1 MIIGINIVLAL
12 FIPWAMGFVALSF
25 LFDRDELT
33 VAARFAL
40 AFVVGTGLLTFFML
54 FWSWAGGNFSGMEL
68 RVFMA
73 GITAIGALVA
83 LRYKHARFKKDHI
96 LTRDI
101 PIVPGHVPGR
111 AEFLWELL
119 DILIVVFLIFHCVYI
134 FWRAFHIPVYGFDPL
149 KINAL
154 NAKMFYFEKKI
165 VFSPDPVYRGYP
177 LHVSLLQAWMAINMG
192 QWNDQVVK
200 FFVPFYFVSYFVIQY
215 EFVKFL
221 GNARQALWSL
231 GLLLTA
237 NLFALHA
244 SLAYMD
250 FPLMVYNCLTIIFL
264 LLWWQEKEDRFLYLA
279 AILAGM
285 GTFVKR
291 EGLAYLIIYSILFVL
306 MLFGGQGKV
315 KQDNRFKIG
324 MKFFLPSMTLAMFFP
339 IFKFTHHVNSQ
350 GVLFNLS
357 WCTFSRIPVILSQI
371 FFDFFLSGNW
381 NLVWGLL
388 FLRLLFPS
396 HRDSHPLLKW
406 LITAI
411 ALFVGLL
418 FSLFLFSNAFF
429 WIAERD
435 TTLSRLI
442 LHFFPLATMALVL
455 RPFPRSGMA
464 EPR

>member
-1 MIIGINIVLAL
+1 
-12 FIPWAMGFVALSF
+12 
-25 LFDRDELT
+25 
-33 VAARFAL
+33 
-40 AFVVGTGLLTFFML
+40 LTFFML
-54 FWSWAGGNFSGMEL
+54 FWSWAGGNFSGIEL
-68 RVFMA
+68 RVFMS
-73 GITAIGALVA
+73 GITVGGALMA
-83 LRYKHARFKKDHI
+83 LRYKHARFKKEYL

-101 PIVPGHVPGR
+101 PIAPGHVPGR

-154 NAKMFYFEKKI
+154 NAKMFYFEKRI
-165 VFSPDPVYRGYP
+165 VFPLDPVYRGYP
-177 LHVSLLQAWMAINMG
+177 LHVSLLQAWMAINIG
-192 QWNDQVVK
+192 QWNDQVIK
-200 FFVPFYFVSYFVIQY
+200 FFVPFYFASYLVIQY

-250 FPLMVYNCLTIIFL
+250 FPLMVYTCLTIIFL
-264 LLWWQEKEDRFLYLA
+264 LLWWLEQEDRFLYLA
-279 AILAGM
+279 AILGGM

-291 EGLAYLIIYSILFVL
+291 EGLAYLVIYGILFVL
-306 MLFGGQGKV
+306 MLIFRQGKG
-315 KQDNRFKIG
+315 KHDAWFKTG
-324 MKFFLPSMTLAMFFP
+324 MKFFLPSVTLAVIFP
-339 IFKFTHHVNSQ
+339 IFKFTHQVNSQ

-357 WCTFSRIPVILSQI
+357 WCAFSRIPVILSQ
-371 FFDFFLSGNW
+371 FFLNFFLSGNW
-381 NLVWGLL
+381 SLVWGLL
-388 FLRLLFPS
+388 LLRLLFPS
-396 HRDSHPLLKW
+396 VQGSHPLFKW
-406 LITAI
+406 FITAI
-411 ALFVGLL
+411 ALFVGLI
-418 FSLFLFSNAFF
+418 FFLFLLTNAFF

-455 RPFPRSGMA
+455 RPFPCSGRA
-464 EPR
+464 ERRE